1 MTDKVEHFL
10 AHFFS
15 VFMHPL
21 LIPGWTF
28 LVLMSTGNFMSL
40 QIPFPMRW
48 TLTGIIFT
56 TTFFIPALMILLMWR
71 FKMISSLR
79 MPLRSERMAPL
90 VITAVFFYLTYY
102 LLKQINLAPLFYFY
116 MLGATTLAIFGL
128 LITMWWKISLHM
140 IALGGISGAFAAL
153 ALLSRGEYVSALLIL
168 LIISGL
174 TASSRLKLHAHTP
187 GEIYAGYAVGA
198 LTMFSLFTLVL

>member
-1 MTDKVEHFL
+1 MADKTEHFL
-10 AHFFS
+10 ARFFS
-15 VFMHPL
+15 LFMHPL

-28 LVLMSTGNFMSL
+28 LALMSTGNFLSL
-40 QIPFPMRW
+40 QIPYPMRW
-48 TLTGIIFT
+48 MLTGIIFT

-79 MPLRSERMAPL
+79 MPLRSERLAPL

-102 LLKQINLAPLFYFY
+102 LLKQIDLAPLFYFY

-128 LITMWWKISLHM
+128 LITLWWKISLHM

-153 ALLSRGEYVSALLIL
+153 TLFAQGGYTSIL
-168 LIISGL
+168 LVILVISGF
-174 TASSRLKLHAHTP
+174 TGSARLKLQAHTP
-187 GEIYAGYAVGA
+187 AEIYAGYLVGA
-198 LTMFSLFTLVL
+198 VSMFSLFTLIL